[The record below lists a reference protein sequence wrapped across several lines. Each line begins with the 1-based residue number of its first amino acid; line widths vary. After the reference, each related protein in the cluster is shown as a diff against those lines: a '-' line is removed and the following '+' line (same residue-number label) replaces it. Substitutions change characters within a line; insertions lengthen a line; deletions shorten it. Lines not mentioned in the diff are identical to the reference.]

1 MAPIWPNWRH
11 RGGTES
17 GSRFQAESY
26 LSQKGMLDYDM
37 STERNSQ
44 PGPLGLD
51 SDVAL
56 YG

>member
-1 MAPIWPNWRH
+1 
-11 RGGTES
+11 
-17 GSRFQAESY
+17 